1 MKTYEDFLN
10 EKLYSE
16 KFNLHAYFVSKNNQ
30 IFIVQDKSD
39 KVILF
44 KMLFHPDYYDIL
56 LIAALQLL
64 ETTTMTSYI

>member
-10 EKLYSE
+10 EKIYSE

-30 IFIVQDKSD
+30 IFIVQDNSK

-44 KMLFHPDYYDIL
+44 KMLFHPDYYDAL
-56 LIAALQLL
+56 LVAALQLL
-64 ETTTMTSYI
+64 ETTIIIS